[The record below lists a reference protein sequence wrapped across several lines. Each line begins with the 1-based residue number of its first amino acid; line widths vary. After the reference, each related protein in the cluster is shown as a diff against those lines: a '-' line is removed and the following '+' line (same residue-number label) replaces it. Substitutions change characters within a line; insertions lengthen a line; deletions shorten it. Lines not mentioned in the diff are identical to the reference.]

1 MGLNWCS
8 LKPDS
13 HLNKGTGKGRPARRS
28 HAKRGRL
35 NSRAQAA
42 VQVAQVLEGQSM
54 SDLRPDPTGIHDPL
68 SQALVYTTLRH
79 LSLLQATL
87 AQYLDKPIRS
97 RDLDLRCLLLVGIA
111 EITWFAT
118 PHHAVLDQTVKASGQ
133 MGKTWARGLVNA
145 VLRNHLRAG
154 PPDGSQMQASFPEPS
169 IRCSHPQWL
178 VDALI
183 AGWPNDWAEIV
194 EANNV
199 QAPMTLRVNLSRI
212 RRDDYLHL
220 LAQSKIDARSL
231 PLVKAGVVLDQPL
244 AVADL
249 PGFAD
254 GLVSVQDE
262 AAQLAAELLDARDTM
277 AVLDA
282 CAAPGGKTAHL
293 LERAPTLS
301 LTAMDIDPQRC
312 QKITQTLDRL
322 GLKAK
327 VVVGDSAAPE
337 GEGESF
343 DRILLDAPCS
353 ATGVIR
359 RHPDIKWL
367 RRADDIKRLRGQQD
381 RLLNALWPRLKR
393 GGRMLYATCSL
404 LPEENHSTIAAF
416 NAANSDVRV
425 LPLTLASGVDTGW
438 GHQLLPGQDGTDGFF
453 YALLEKV

>member
-1 MGLNWCS
+1 
-8 LKPDS
+8 
-13 HLNKGTGKGRPARRS
+13 
-28 HAKRGRL
+28 
-35 NSRAQAA
+35 
-42 VQVAQVLEGQSM
+42 M
-54 SDLRPDPTGIHDPL
+54 SDLRPEPSGPNDAL

-87 AQYLDKPIRS
+87 AQYLDKPIRA
-97 RDLDLRCLLLVGIA
+97 REGDLKCLLLVGLA

-118 PHHAVLDQTVKASGQ
+118 PRHAVLDETVKASVQ

-154 PPDGSQMQASFPEPS
+154 PPDDSEMKACISEASV
-169 IRCSHPQWL
+169 RHSHPQWL

-183 AGWPNDWAEIV
+183 QAWPERWSDIL
-194 EANNV
+194 EANNR

-212 RRDDYLHL
+212 SRDKYLQQ
-220 LAQSKIDARSL
+220 LAQSDIVARPL
-231 PLVKAGVVLDQPL
+231 PLAKSALVLDQPM
-244 AVADL
+244 AVSDL

-262 AAQLAAELLDARDTM
+262 AAQLAAELLDAQGPMT
-277 AVLDA
+277 VLDA

-293 LERAPTLS
+293 LERDPQLA
-301 LTAMDIDPQRC
+301 LTAMDIDPRRC

-327 VVVGDSAAPE
+327 VVVGDAVNVE
-337 GEGESF
+337 GEAF

-353 ATGVIR
+353 ASGVIR

-367 RRADDIKRLRGQQD
+367 RRADDIDSLRDQQD
-381 RLLNALWPRLKR
+381 RLLTSLWPRLKR
-393 GGRMLYATCSL
+393 GGRLLYATCSL
-404 LPEENHSTIAAF
+404 LPAENHSTIAAF
-416 NAANSDVRV
+416 SAAHSDVRV
-425 LPLTLASGVDTGW
+425 LPLTLTSGVDTGW

-453 YALLEKV
+453 YALLEKI